1 MSTPN
6 HSTVKW
12 SEIILLTFVYAL
24 FIPLV
29 TAPIGF
35 VISAIKVYR
44 FKKLAESSNEA
55 LDQDVILIATHHE
68 WLVRTFIFMFILA
81 MASIG
86 LAYYIVGIALSGVV
100 VIWWIYRVIR
110 GLTALVAYKTMP
122 ATICTEAICYGQAGS
137 LKTT

>member
-6 HSTVKW
+6 HSTTKW
-12 SEIILLTFVYAL
+12 SEIILLAFVYAL
-24 FIPLV
+24 FLPLV

-35 VISAIKVYR
+35 IISAIKVYR
-44 FKKLAESSNEA
+44 FKRLAERSNEA

-68 WLVRTFIFMFILA
+68 WLVRTLIFMIILA

-86 LAYYIVGIALSGVV
+86 LAYYIVGVILSGVV

-110 GLTALVAYKTMP
+110 GMTALVAYKSMP
-122 ATICTEAICYGQAGS
+122 ATICTQAICYGQTESVKAA
-137 LKTT
+137 